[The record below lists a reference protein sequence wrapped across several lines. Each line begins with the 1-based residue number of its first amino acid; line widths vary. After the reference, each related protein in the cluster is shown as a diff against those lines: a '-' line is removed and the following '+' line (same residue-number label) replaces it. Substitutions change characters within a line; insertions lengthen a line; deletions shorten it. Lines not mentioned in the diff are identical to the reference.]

1 MDYHLSSGPGHVA
14 ITCKHVRLGAAQ
26 ITGIERLGAMRLGA
40 AYITGLKRQAQ
51 KNPPKRV
58 ELLAFI
64 GDVKLG
70 FGSGLMVIISKPF
83 VILDSFLPF

>member
-1 MDYHLSSGPGHVA
+1 
-14 ITCKHVRLGAAQ
+14 VRLGATSL
-26 ITGIERLGAMRLGA
+26 TGIAGRNAMGLGATQL
-40 AYITGLKRQAQ
+40 TGLKRQAQ

-70 FGSGLMVIISKPF
+70 FGSGLMVIISKSF